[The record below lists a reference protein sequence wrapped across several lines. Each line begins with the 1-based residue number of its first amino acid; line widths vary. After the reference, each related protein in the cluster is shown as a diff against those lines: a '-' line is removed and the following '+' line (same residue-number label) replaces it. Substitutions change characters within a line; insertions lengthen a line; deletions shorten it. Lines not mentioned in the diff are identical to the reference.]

1 MSIPVYILKRAL
13 QAIPLLFLISLMSF
27 TMLKMAP
34 VDPLA
39 QLKAN
44 PAISQQA
51 IMAEEERLGLNKPPH
66 IQYVIWLK
74 NLVEGDLGTSTS
86 GGSVFELLKQRA
98 GNTLMLSILAIT
110 CTWLIAI
117 PAGTYAAIYRGKFVD
132 KLFGIITA
140 MGMSMPTF
148 LSSLLLLMFALAT
161 GWLPIGGLTSPNFF
175 EMDAFGQI
183 LDLAHHLIIPVTV
196 MTFFALAGIQRQMRG
211 SLLDVLRK
219 EYIRT
224 ARAKGLREDVVI
236 YKHAVRNA
244 INPLITL
251 FGFEFA
257 SLLSGAAL
265 AEMVLAYPG
274 LGRLTLEGVLT
285 KDMNLVMA
293 SIMLGALMLVLGN
306 LLADVLLRVADPR
319 ITLDS

>member
-1 MSIPVYILKRAL
+1 MSIPIFLLKRIL
-13 QAIPLLFLISLMSF
+13 QAIPLLFLISVMSF

-39 QLKAN
+39 HLKAN
-44 PAISQQA
+44 PAISQAA
-51 IMAEEERLGLNKPPH
+51 IDAEEERLGLNKPPA
-66 IQYVIWLK
+66 IQYLIWLK
-74 NLVEGDLGTSTS
+74 NLSRGDLGISTS
-86 GGSVFELLKQRA
+86 GGSVFALLTQRA
-98 GNTLMLSILAIT
+98 GNTLILSILSII
-110 CTWLIAI
+110 CTWLIAL
-117 PAGTYAAIYRGKFVD
+117 PAGTYAAIHRGRLPDKFFS
-132 KLFGIITA
+132 LLTA

-148 LSSLLLLMFALAT
+148 LSSLLLLMLALAT
-161 GWLPIGGLTSPNFF
+161 GWFPIGGLTSPSFY
-175 EMDAFGQI
+175 ELDPLGQA

-196 MTFFALAGIQRQMRG
+196 MTFYALAGIQRQMRG
-211 SLLDVLRK
+211 ALLDVLRA
-219 EYIRT
+219 EYVRT
-224 ARAKGLREDVVI
+224 ARAKGLSETMVI

-244 INPLITL
+244 INPLITI

-293 SIMLGALMLVLGN
+293 SIMLGSLMLIIGN
-306 LLADVLLRVADPR
+306 LLADVLLKVTDPR
-319 ITLDS
+319 ITLD